1 MDKTHYEEMVRNLN
15 ALEKEALLKD
25 KALYLFG
32 HCNATETLIDL
43 LLERKYRVCG
53 ILDNN
58 VLKYETSYRNT
69 PVLPPNTILESNT
82 EHTIVFIA
90 ARAYSSMAKQLRMLG
105 FAGRIEK
112 LVDYN
117 SYAEYS
123 LSEETIR
130 RKGQRIERGFALK
143 QKLERKYPEHFKI
156 LCPFSALGDVF
167 FAMSYLPHFLKK
179 RSIERYVVCVIGNA
193 CAEVVSLFDGVLA
206 EKYDQK
212 DMDELV
218 QACLYTQD
226 SHFFIAHQDRPY
238 VVNLHKALYVK
249 CIPLEKIYCCGVFGL
264 LEDTRP
270 IMPTGMKAYPK
281 LCDINK
287 GGAVVFSPY
296 AKSVTTLSK
305 DFWDKVVQDYKRKG
319 YQCLTNVAGD
329 EQPLDGTEAIS
340 PQISELQSVAEYA
353 GTFIGIRSGLC
364 DILKYARCEK
374 TALYPDYN
382 YCDTK
387 WKAIDMYA
395 IEGWNNLVVG
405 DEYLERL
412 RTGDT
417 VCIHPDG
424 ETLQNIRE

>member
-1 MDKTHYEEMVRNLN
+1 MDKMHYEEMARNLDN
-15 ALEKEALLKD
+15 LEKETLLKD
-25 KALYLFG
+25 KAIYLFG

-43 LLERKYRVCG
+43 LIERKYRIRS

-58 VLKYETSYRNT
+58 ISKHGARYRNI
-69 PVLPPNTILESNT
+69 PISPPDTILESNT
-82 EHTIVFIA
+82 EHTIVLIA
-90 ARAYSSMAKQLRMLG
+90 ARAYSSMAKQLRTLG

-123 LSEETIR
+123 LTEDTIR
-130 RKGQRIERGFALK
+130 RKARRIKRGITVK
-143 QKLERKYPEHFKI
+143 QELEKKYPEYFKI

-167 FAMSYLPHFLKK
+167 FTMSYLPYFLKNRK
-179 RSIERYVVCVIGNA
+179 IERYIVCVTGNA
-193 CAEVVSLFDGVLA
+193 CAEAVSLFEGVLA
-206 EKYDQK
+206 EKYNQK

-218 QACLYTQD
+218 QACLYTRD
-226 SHFFIAHQDRPY
+226 SRFFIAHQDRPY
-238 VVNLHKALYVK
+238 VVNLHKALYIK
-249 CIPLEKIYCCGVFGL
+249 CIPLEKIYRCGVFGL
-264 LEDTRP
+264 SENTRP
-270 IMPTGMKAYPK
+270 IMPTGMRTYPK
-281 LCDINK
+281 LCNISK

-296 AKSVTTLSK
+296 AKSITTLPK
-305 DFWDKVVQDYKRKG
+305 AFWDEIVRDYKKKG

-329 EQPLDGTEAIS
+329 ELPLDGTEAIS
-340 PQISELQSVAEYA
+340 PRISELQSVVEYA

-395 IEGWNNLVVG
+395 IEGWNNVVVG
-405 DEYLERL
+405 EVLQE
-412 RTGDT
+412 GDRK
-417 VCIHPDG
+417 
-424 ETLQNIRE
+424 ENE